1 MSRYVAIFFAVAL
14 MAVPGAARQRTAPPS
29 DEVAA
34 CRILLEMPTLTVTYA
49 VLKPANGSTPQHCY
63 IQGTISGRIRFH
75 MQLPVGADWNGR
87 LLNIGDGG
95 KDGDLDFAN
104 HRLAQGYAVA
114 NSNTGHDAGTH
125 PGASFGSENLQSV
138 IDFGYRAIHL
148 TANASKAVIR
158 RYYDRTP
165 EFSYFEGCSTGG
177 RQGLMEA
184 QRYPADFDGIVAGA
198 PVYDYQ
204 ALNAGH
210 VWMAQRVFEDDF
222 TGNLAFDA
230 DGDGI
235 PESLTKWEILR
246 DTVLDQCDSTD
257 GISDG
262 VIDDP
267 LSCNFN
273 PDEDLAEWMCPRG
286 VDADDCFTPPQLGLI
301 QDLYRGP
308 YDSNGV
314 QIMTGLELGSEYGW
328 SRNVFAHEG
337 NNMIP
342 FRLIYGMDHVNY
354 LLYEESPG
362 VPMPI
367 PNDLSQF
374 RTRTRHHPSLPGGSS
389 RSMTLRR
396 ERPIS

>member
-14 MAVPGAARQRTAPPS
+14 MEVPSAARQGTVAPS
-29 DEVAA
+29 DEAAA
-34 CRILLEMPTLTVTYA
+34 CRMLLEMPTLTVTYA

-148 TANASKAVIR
+148 TANASKAVVR

-222 TGNLAFDA
+222 SGNLAFDA
-230 DGDGI
+230 DSNGI

-246 DTVLDQCDSTD
+246 DTVLDKCDSTD

-273 PDEDLAEWMCPRG
+273 PDRDLAEWMCKKIIFLLRS
-286 VDADDCFTPPQLGLI
+286 LI
-301 QDLYRGP
+301 SLLIRRI
-308 YDSNGV
+308 SS
-314 QIMTGLELGSEYGW
+314 SE
-328 SRNVFAHEG
+328 NLALLF
-337 NNMIP
+337 P
-342 FRLIYGMDHVNY
+342 FCFRL
-354 LLYEESPG
+354 L
-362 VPMPI
+362 
-367 PNDLSQF
+367 
-374 RTRTRHHPSLPGGSS
+374 
-389 RSMTLRR
+389 RS
-396 ERPIS
+396 